1 MKRFLKR
8 LYKII
13 QKPEMRILPGQLA
26 FFLVLSIIPLVALIA
41 TISAN
46 FSLSIESLME
56 IINDSLPKEIALFIN
71 EAIDGKSMN
80 LNIAIFYISAF
91 LLASNGPHS
100 MIIGANMIYKVES
113 KDYISRRIKAIIM
126 TIILVI
132 LLLFMLIVPAYGD
145 NLINLLG
152 DLINSEAIMA
162 PISTAYSILKYPLS
176 FLLIFFCLKLLYTMA
191 PDTTISS
198 RTTTTGALFTTVV
211 WIVMTEIYS
220 FYVNTFN
227 QYNLLYG
234 SIANLLILLMWV
246 YLLAYVFVLGMA
258 LNASR
263 EDINPS
269 NNTEKSPAEKELNSQ
284 KIENEA

>member
-1 MKRFLKR
+1 MKRFFKR

-56 IINDSLPKEIALFIN
+56 IINDSLPKEIASFIN
-71 EAIDGKSMN
+71 AAIDGKSMN

-91 LLASNGPHS
+91 ILASNGPHS

-113 KDYISRRIKAIIM
+113 KDYITRRIKAIIM

-145 NLINLLG
+145 TLISLLG
-152 DLINSEAIMA
+152 EVIKAEPIITPTARSITFPFDIKLLNS
-162 PISTAYSILKYPLS
+162 LKVFFPFFTVSSGFTFFLFSSLLFRPSHHLFYPLS
-176 FLLIFFCLKLLYTMA
+176 SLSLCCS
-191 PDTTISS
+191 ISLS
-198 RTTTTGALFTTVV
+198 
-211 WIVMTEIYS
+211 
-220 FYVNTFN
+220 
-227 QYNLLYG
+227 
-234 SIANLLILLMWV
+234 LILSLPFSLSLSV
-246 YLLAYVFVLGMA
+246 SV
-258 LNASR
+258 SH
-263 EDINPS
+263 
-269 NNTEKSPAEKELNSQ
+269 TH
-284 KIENEA
+284 